1 MEIQSA
7 IDTKVRNGI
16 GMKTVLVVDDIMS
29 VREMLSDFLKMQG
42 YKTYEAENGV
52 VALEVLQKHSPDLA
66 IVDIEMPEMNGLE
79 FSRRVLE
86 KNPDFPVIIISAYL
100 EKYSVEYIR
109 SLGIKTML
117 RKPINLT
124 QLNEVIQRIL
134 A

>member
-16 GMKTVLVVDDIMS
+16 SMKTVLVVDDIMS

-52 VALEVLQKHSPDLA
+52 VALEVFENYSPDLA

-124 QLNEVIQRIL
+124 QLNDEIQRIL